1 MDDTASSSLVGAPER
16 TESRQRPGCGKAAA
30 RADHVDS
37 PDPSTPQLSAAPI
50 TLRIEEE
57 QDLRRLSRLHKTPRK
72 LAERANMIALYA
84 IVRDIHATLKVLL
97 ARVRVAD
104 RPQLTGTIN
113 RRDFAAVATPVTSAH
128 VVNS

>member
-1 MDDTASSSLVGAPER
+1 MIP
-16 TESRQRPGCGKAAA
+16 
-30 RADHVDS
+30 
-37 PDPSTPQLSAAPI
+37 
-50 TLRIEEE
+50 
-57 QDLRRLSRLHKTPRK
+57 LH
-72 LAERANMIALYA
+72 A

-128 VVNS
+128 VVDS

>member
-30 RADHVDS
+30 R
-37 PDPSTPQLSAAPI
+37 
-50 TLRIEEE
+50 
-57 QDLRRLSRLHKTPRK
+57 K
-72 LAERANMIALYA
+72 LAERANMIPLYA
-84 IVRDIHATLKVLL
+84 IVRDIHAILKVLL
-97 ARVRVAD
+97 ARVRGAD